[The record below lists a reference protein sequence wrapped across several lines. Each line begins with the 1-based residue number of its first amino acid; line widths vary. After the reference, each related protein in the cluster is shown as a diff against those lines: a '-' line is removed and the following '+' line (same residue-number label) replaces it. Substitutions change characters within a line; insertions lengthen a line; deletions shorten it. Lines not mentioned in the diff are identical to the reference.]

1 MLFDESPRADS
12 RRLRQFAAALIVLTT
27 VLAAM
32 KWRRHGVITTPV
44 ALAALV
50 GWTIGAVGLVA
61 PSRIAWLFHAV
72 SAITRPIGRV
82 VSEVVVIVLYFGIV
96 TPIAL
101 VCRLAG
107 RDRLQRRF
115 DPQAASYWVRREPE
129 PGVEH
134 YFRQS

>member
-1 MLFDESPRADS
+1 MLFDESPRAGA
-12 RRLRQFAAALIVLTT
+12 RQLRQFAAALLVMTT
-27 VLAAM
+27 AVAAM
-32 KWRRHGVITTPV
+32 RWRRYGLIGTPV
-44 ALAALV
+44 ALSALA
-50 GWTIGAVGLVA
+50 GWTIGVIGLVA

-72 SAITRPIGRV
+72 SALTRPIGRV
-82 VSEVVVIVLYFGIV
+82 VSELVVLLLYFGIV

-115 DPQAASYWVRREPE
+115 DRQAASYWVRREPE
-129 PGVEH
+129 PGIEH